1 MSSNLISPSS
11 VNYCCSKFQS
21 NPHTHRSQGTNL
33 VIFSIS
39 CLIYETKKQ
48 EKVETQKNKQN
59 QSLTTPYLLST
70 MENAPKAL
78 LSIEPPF
85 PASPSSVDLSPLE
98 FVFALI
104 AVVTI
109 PALVYVFFF
118 AVKCPPNPFRSRR
131 YGSNS
136 SEIDGHSNVDGVA
149 DVVKV
154 EKEGNHASKGVV
166 GSECPVCLMVFA
178 EGEEVKQ
185 LNVCKHSFH
194 VPCIDLWLN
203 SHSNCPVCRASVSVK
218 QGSSDASDLV

>member
-1 MSSNLISPSS
+1 
-11 VNYCCSKFQS
+11 
-21 NPHTHRSQGTNL
+21 
-33 VIFSIS
+33 
-39 CLIYETKKQ
+39 
-48 EKVETQKNKQN
+48 
-59 QSLTTPYLLST
+59 
-70 MENAPKAL
+70 MEIAPTAL
-78 LSIEPPF
+78 LSIEPPPF

-98 FVFALI
+98 FVLALI

-131 YGSNS
+131 YRSNS
-136 SEIDGHSNVDGVA
+136 SETDGHSNVDGVA
-149 DVVKV
+149 DVIKV
-154 EKEGNHASKGVV
+154 EKEGSHASKDVV

-185 LNVCKHSFH
+185 LSVCKHSFH

-218 QGSSDASDLV
+218 QRSSDASDLV